1 MPRYLIFSDIDN
13 TLLQSYII
21 KDGEIYHTEDYG
33 EIKEIVQKLRKKNI
47 PLVLCSSKTRVEQEK
62 IRKYLEIEDPFIVE
76 NGGAIYIPENYFP
89 IDLEEL
95 GLSINRINEN
105 LVIELGKSYNRIIET
120 LQEIREIFHIEF
132 IAVHDLSLQQLAQKV
147 GITINDAKLMASR
160 EYSETVLEFNNINEL
175 DKLKKILN
183 VRGLRILQGTRY
195 NTISSLHDKGSAI
208 SILKKLYA
216 IKFENEKIESI
227 GIGDAVN
234 DIPMFENVDK
244 PFLVRNIQNGYTPM
258 KINNI
263 KLYTQKIEKMKEA
276 TIHIVPHMHYDAV
289 WILNKE
295 DYYFINIEYILKQAI
310 NLIKKFDYKF
320 MLEQTF
326 LLEKIEKDYPHIFAD
341 ISDLIKDNKIEIAGG
356 QYLLAENMVPNGEIL
371 IKEITEGKKFVK
383 EKLNKDIIVSYGA
396 DEFGFNVQWPQ
407 ILRNSGY
414 KYLIFRRGI

>member
-175 DKLKKILN
+175 DKLKK
-183 VRGLRILQGTRY
+183 Y
-195 NTISSLHDKGSAI
+195 
-208 SILKKLYA
+208 
-216 IKFENEKIESI
+216 
-227 GIGDAVN
+227 
-234 DIPMFENVDK
+234 
-244 PFLVRNIQNGYTPM
+244 
-258 KINNI
+258 
-263 KLYTQKIEKMKEA
+263 
-276 TIHIVPHMHYDAV
+276 
-289 WILNKE
+289 
-295 DYYFINIEYILKQAI
+295 
-310 NLIKKFDYKF
+310 
-320 MLEQTF
+320 
-326 LLEKIEKDYPHIFAD
+326 
-341 ISDLIKDNKIEIAGG
+341 
-356 QYLLAENMVPNGEIL
+356 
-371 IKEITEGKKFVK
+371 
-383 EKLNKDIIVSYGA
+383 
-396 DEFGFNVQWPQ
+396 
-407 ILRNSGY
+407 
-414 KYLIFRRGI
+414 

>member
-1 MPRYLIFSDIDN
+1 MSRYLIFSDIDN

-21 KDGEIYHTEDYG
+21 KEGEIYHTEDYG
-33 EIKEIVQKLRKKNI
+33 EIKEIVQRLRTNNI

-76 NGGAIYIPENYFP
+76 NGGAICIPENYFP

-105 LVIELGKSYNRIIET
+105 LIIELGKSYNRIIET

-132 IAVHDLSLQQLAQKV
+132 IAVHDLSLPQLAQKV

-183 VRGLRILQGTRY
+183 DRGLRILQGTRY

-216 IKFENEKIESI
+216 MKFEKEKIESI

-258 KINNI
+258 KINNLI
-263 KLYTQKIEKMKEA
+263 RVNGVGQTGWKE
-276 TIHIVPHMHYDAV
+276 T
-289 WILNKE
+289 ILN
-295 DYYFINIEYILKQAI
+295 YILK
-310 NLIKKFDYKF
+310 K
-320 MLEQTF
+320 
-326 LLEKIEKDYPHIFAD
+326 
-341 ISDLIKDNKIEIAGG
+341 
-356 QYLLAENMVPNGEIL
+356 
-371 IKEITEGKKFVK
+371 
-383 EKLNKDIIVSYGA
+383 
-396 DEFGFNVQWPQ
+396 
-407 ILRNSGY
+407 
-414 KYLIFRRGI
+414 